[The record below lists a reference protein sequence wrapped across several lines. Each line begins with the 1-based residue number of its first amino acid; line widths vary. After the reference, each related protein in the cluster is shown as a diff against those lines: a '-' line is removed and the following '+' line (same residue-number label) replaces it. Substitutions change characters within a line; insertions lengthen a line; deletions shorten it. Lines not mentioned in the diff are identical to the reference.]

1 MYVDILVDIFHK
13 WNYTLGVFYL
23 WNIVYR
29 GGKIPMLKHGI
40 LGLLNYGDMT
50 GYEIKTAFRDSL
62 NHFWHAQ
69 TSQIYRELQV
79 LEKNGWVTVTK
90 VEQDGRPDKNV
101 LSITQAGRDEL
112 KEWLNDDSAAS
123 PIRNAMLMKVFFR
136 GEYGIDENIAYFR
149 SLPKRE
155 TVFPHG
161 SERTGEVSDSYRRR
175 IDDPLKALY
184 WKFTIDFGVMYERML
199 KEWCDNCADELER
212 LKKGAAK

>member
-1 MYVDILVDIFHK
+1 
-13 WNYTLGVFYL
+13 
-23 WNIVYR
+23 
-29 GGKIPMLKHGI
+29 MLKHGI

-79 LEKNGWVTVTK
+79 LEKNGWVTATR

-101 LSITQAGRDEL
+101 LSITLSGRDEL
-112 KEWLNDDSAAS
+112 KAWLDDDSSSS
-123 PIRNAMLMKVFFR
+123 PIRNGMLMKVFFR
-136 GEYGIDENIAYFR
+136 GECCIDENIEYFR
-149 SLPKRE
+149 TLAKRE

-161 SERTGEVSDSYRRR
+161 SELTGEVSDSYREK

-199 KEWCDNCADELER
+199 EEWCDNCVDELER
-212 LKKGAAK
+212 IKERTKNEQST